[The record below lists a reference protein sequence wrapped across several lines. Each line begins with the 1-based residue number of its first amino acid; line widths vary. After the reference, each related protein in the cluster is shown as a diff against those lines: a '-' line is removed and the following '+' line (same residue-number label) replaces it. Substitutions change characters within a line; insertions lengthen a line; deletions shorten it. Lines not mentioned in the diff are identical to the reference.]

1 MVAYRWGKVNTHF
14 SAKVCTL
21 RICTHLQP
29 ICDTFFCMQKH
40 SKRLPLEC
48 YLIVNRQTFNKI
60 LVLLFAK
67 TWMVKQ
73 KLAQSTA
80 KICSFLQKNCT
91 IFPSKRA
98 KYFINHLRTC
108 AECIVCLTTN
118 PCNFLC
124 KNCVVFRKFAHFL
137 PTRGCFFD
145 VLHCLAVSKM
155 YLAH

>member
-48 YLIVNRQTFNKI
+48 YLIVHRQTFNKI
-60 LVLLFAK
+60 LVLHRIE
-67 TWMVKQ
+67 TWMVQQNLHSLVQRFVRFYK
-73 KLAQSTA
+73 
-80 KICSFLQKNCT
+80 KNCA

-98 KYFINHLRTC
+98 KYCINHLRAC
-108 AECIVCLTTN
+108 AEDIVCLTAK

-124 KNCVVFRKFAHFL
+124 KNCSILRIFCRYVVVF
-137 PTRGCFFD
+137 
-145 VLHCLAVSKM
+145 
-155 YLAH
+155 